1 MNLYY
6 LTLSIKRRKM
16 LLNFLLKFLSPTNKL
31 TVLLSQNLDKH
42 ITKYQRHLVKVTPYR
57 KKDNILRKLAA

>member
-42 ITKYQRHLVKVTPYR
+42 ITTITYYR
-57 KKDNILRKLAA
+57 KNNNILRKVIA